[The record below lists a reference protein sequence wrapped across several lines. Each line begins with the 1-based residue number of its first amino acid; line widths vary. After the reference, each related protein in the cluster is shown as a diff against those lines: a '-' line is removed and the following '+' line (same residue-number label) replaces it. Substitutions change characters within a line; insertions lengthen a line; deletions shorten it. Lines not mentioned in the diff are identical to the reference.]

1 MKLRYA
7 LLASTLCLSLG
18 FSGCAKDSS
27 TDEQRGIAVETHAAE
42 KAEIETDYVYS
53 GKIVAANA
61 VNIFPLAQGTVKEI
75 NVKIGDSV
83 KAGDV
88 LFTVDTESLEITL
101 KQLQASLQAAEA
113 GVAQAQAAYN
123 MVDGAAYQMNVESLK
138 GNVETAKKN
147 FENMEKNYENGKILY
162 ENGIIAKTEFNN
174 IELGYIQAK
183 SAYETAAKS
192 LELTTGQML
201 SENKAQASA
210 GLAAATASRD
220 GLQAQIESVEKSL
233 RDATVTA
240 PIDGK
245 VTALNV
251 TKGEMLST
259 AQIPAAVTDASKLK
273 IKVSVSQR
281 IINSIEAG
289 DLVSIKAEA
298 LGDDIKG
305 KVSTANPAANMSGT
319 YDIEIVIDNKDDK
332 LKSGMFA
339 EVTFTNEK
347 SSEEIVVDR
356 NVVITKNG
364 ETYVFV
370 EENGMAVKKNV
381 ETGIDDGESIQI
393 LSGVEE
399 GEMIVTKGQSYL
411 SEGDKLNVINAVPEE
426 ENADSSEEKGE

>member
-1 MKLRYA
+1 MKCGYA
-7 LLASTLCLSLG
+7 ILASMLCLSFGL
-18 FSGCAKDSS
+18 SGCSGNDKVEESK
-27 TDEQRGIAVETHAAE
+27 GIAVETQIAV
-42 KAEIETDYVYS
+42 KGEIETDYVYS

-61 VNIFPLAQGTVKEI
+61 VNIFPMAQGNVKEI

-88 LFTVDTESLEITL
+88 LFTIDTESLEITL
-101 KQLQASLQAAEA
+101 KQLQASLQAADA

-123 MVDGAAYQMNVESLK
+123 MVDGAAFQMNVESLK
-138 GNVETAKKN
+138 GNVETARKN
-147 FENMEKNYENGKILY
+147 YENMEKTFENSKILY
-162 ENGIIAKTEFNN
+162 ENGVIAKTEFDN

-183 SAYETAAKS
+183 TAYETASKS

-201 SENKAQASA
+201 EENKAQAQA
-210 GLAAATASRD
+210 GLSAAAAQRD
-220 GLQAQIESVEKSL
+220 GLKAQIESVEKSL

-251 TKGEMLST
+251 TAGEMLST

-281 IINSIEAG
+281 IINSVESG
-289 DLVSIKAEA
+289 DKVSIKTEA
-298 LGDDIKG
+298 LSEIIEG
-305 KVSTANPAANMSGT
+305 KVSTVNPAANMSGT
-319 YDIEIVIDNKDDK
+319 YDIEIEIDNKDDK

-347 SSEEIVVDR
+347 GSEEIVVDR
-356 NVVITKNG
+356 NVIVTKNG

-370 EENGMAVKKNV
+370 DDNGLAVKKMV
-381 ETGIDDGESIQI
+381 ETGIDDGISIQI
-393 LSGVEE
+393 TDGIEE
-399 GEMIVTKGQSYL
+399 GEMLVTKGQSYL
-411 SEGDKLNVINAVPEE
+411 KEGDKLNVVNAVSE
-426 ENADSSEEKGE
+426 ENTDSSEEKGE